1 MYNEVFDKNLVTSA
15 EDREA
20 ARLAQD
26 LEKKAKLEEK
36 VAPRTRET
44 PRIFGTS
51 DRLPAHSNETRRSRG
66 V

>member
-1 MYNEVFDKNLVTSA
+1 VYNEVFDKNLVTSS

-36 VAPRTRET
+36 V
-44 PRIFGTS
+44 S
-51 DRLPAHSNETRRSRG
+51 PAHACAHVGRG
-66 V
+66 REPPRAG